1 MNREDLIGKWKIN
14 RIMTHPDGSPK
25 GRMMG
30 MGQFDLYE
38 GNQLLYQEQLW
49 HETENEDLLFA
60 TKFYRYH
67 FLDRSIAIY
76 FYQEENNRLF
86 MTLDKEEHLR
96 SKFFQD
102 QSLGFIPIKALSH
115 PIGKSHA
122 DRGEKRNT
130 DVGENQAFKYNRYK
144 GNASCKEDRYSLTW
158 DWINMNHFMTRYQTV
173 GPKKNYIIESEFLR

>member
-14 RIMTHPDGSPK
+14 RIMTYPDGSPK

-30 MGQFDLYE
+30 IGQFDLYE

-67 FLDRSIAIY
+67 FSDTSIAIY

-86 MTLDKEEHLR
+86 MTLNKDELK
-96 SKFFQD
+96 
-102 QSLGFIPIKALSH
+102 GCATC
-115 PIGKSHA
+115 KS
-122 DRGEKRNT
+122 
-130 DVGENQAFKYNRYK
+130 
-144 GNASCKEDRYSLTW
+144 DRYTLVW
-158 DWINMNHFMTRYQTV
+158 NWINKNHFLTRYQTI